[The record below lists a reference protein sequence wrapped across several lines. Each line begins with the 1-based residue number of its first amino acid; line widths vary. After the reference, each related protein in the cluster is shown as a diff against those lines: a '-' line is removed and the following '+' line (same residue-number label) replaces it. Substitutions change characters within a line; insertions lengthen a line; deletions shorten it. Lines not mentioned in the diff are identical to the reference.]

1 MGTDQIKY
9 IEKENK
15 LEINLH
21 VEKTKKIVFIFL
33 VIVGSIIALMP
44 IVFFIISLFEK
55 IDIGFGFLFS
65 IIIAALVSFFLYRMA
80 FWNMYGIEKYI
91 IEKKSVT
98 FIADYKVFKDNV
110 MKLEGEEIKVGFF
123 DEKQNPQNNQN
134 TAKLIFELNG
144 KQIQSTIDITINSI
158 NKLTTKIEKIL

>member
-1 MGTDQIKY
+1 MATDQIKY
-9 IEKENK
+9 IEKENM

-21 VEKTKKIVFIFL
+21 VEKTKKTVFMFF
-33 VIVGSIIALMP
+33 VTVGSIIALMP
-44 IVFFIISLFEK
+44 IVIFIISLFEK

-123 DEKQNPQNNQN
+123 DKKQNLQKNQN

>member
-1 MGTDQIKY
+1 MAKDQIKY

-21 VEKTKKIVFIFL
+21 VEKTKKTVFVFF
-33 VIVGSIIALMP
+33 VTVGSIIALMP
-44 IVFFIISLFEK
+44 IVIFIISLFEK

-123 DEKQNPQNNQN
+123 DEKQNLQKNQN

>member
-1 MGTDQIKY
+1 MATDQIKY
-9 IEKENK
+9 IEKENM

-21 VEKTKKIVFIFL
+21 VEKTKKTVFIFF
-33 VIVGSIIALMP
+33 VTVGSIIALMP
-44 IVFFIISLFEK
+44 IVIFIISLFEK

-123 DEKQNPQNNQN
+123 DKKQNLQKNQN

>member
-15 LEINLH
+15 LEIDLH
-21 VEKTKKIVFIFL
+21 VEKTKKSVFIFF
-33 VIVGSIIALMP
+33 VTVGSIIALMP
-44 IVFFIISLFEK
+44 IVIFIISLFEK
-55 IDIGFGFLFS
+55 ADIGFGFLFS

-123 DEKQNPQNNQN
+123 DEKQNLQKNQN

-158 NKLTTKIEKIL
+158 NELTTKIEKIL

>member
-21 VEKTKKIVFIFL
+21 VEKTKKSVFIFF
-33 VIVGSIIALMP
+33 VTVGSIIALMP
-44 IVFFIISLFEK
+44 IVIFIISLFEK
-55 IDIGFGFLFS
+55 TDIGFGFLFS

-123 DEKQNPQNNQN
+123 DEKQNLLKNQN

-144 KQIQSTIDITINSI
+144 KQILSTIDITINSI